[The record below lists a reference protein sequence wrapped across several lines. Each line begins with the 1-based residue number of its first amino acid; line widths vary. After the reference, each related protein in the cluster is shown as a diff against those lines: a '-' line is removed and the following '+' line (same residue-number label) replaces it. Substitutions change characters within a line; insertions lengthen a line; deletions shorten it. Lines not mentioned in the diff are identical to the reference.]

1 MSLRDHTS
9 KRACYTSGMDSPL
22 FRDRGIRRF
31 AAGTLIVA
39 FVLVVVLCAACTG
52 ATGTGTTSRPA
63 STLSTVSI
71 TSAST
76 TTSWFAGAP
85 SSETSSTAA
94 TVATATSTTLAP
106 TTDSSTTTLEPAP
119 QPPLAFSTTRA
130 MEHIKKL
137 ASDIGIRPGGSAAE
151 DEAVSYV
158 SDYLTGLG
166 YDPVITEVP
175 LSNGKISHDVVVT
188 KKGTSPLTILVS
200 GHLDSKPTTPGA
212 NDDASGA
219 AAVLEL
225 ARDFAGADQT
235 PTLVF
240 ALFGTEEIIDANKTH
255 HHFGSRAYVKNMTDA
270 ERDDLVGMISLDMI
284 AYGNTF
290 NLRTMGKGPR
300 TLRDMLQ
307 AYAGAQG
314 DNVAYLK
321 DTGPTGWSDHEPFE
335 LAGYPALWIQWL
347 TDPTYHKAGD
357 TYQHIKTGP
366 VQTTGSLMLGF
377 LAGLTPQDLDQLHAA
392 VRR

>member
-1 MSLRDHTS
+1 
-9 KRACYTSGMDSPL
+9 
-22 FRDRGIRRF
+22 
-31 AAGTLIVA
+31 
-39 FVLVVVLCAACTG
+39 
-52 ATGTGTTSRPA
+52 
-63 STLSTVSI
+63 
-71 TSAST
+71 
-76 TTSWFAGAP
+76 
-85 SSETSSTAA
+85 
-94 TVATATSTTLAP
+94 
-106 TTDSSTTTLEPAP
+106 
-119 QPPLAFSTTRA
+119 
-130 MEHIKKL
+130 
-137 ASDIGIRPGGSAAE
+137 
-151 DEAVSYV
+151 
-158 SDYLTGLG
+158 
-166 YDPVITEVP
+166 
-175 LSNGKISHDVVVT
+175 
-188 KKGTSPLTILVS
+188 
-200 GHLDSKPTTPGA
+200 
-212 NDDASGA
+212 
-219 AAVLEL
+219 
-225 ARDFAGADQT
+225 
-235 PTLVF
+235 
-240 ALFGTEEIIDANKTH
+240 
-255 HHFGSRAYVKNMTDA
+255 MTDA